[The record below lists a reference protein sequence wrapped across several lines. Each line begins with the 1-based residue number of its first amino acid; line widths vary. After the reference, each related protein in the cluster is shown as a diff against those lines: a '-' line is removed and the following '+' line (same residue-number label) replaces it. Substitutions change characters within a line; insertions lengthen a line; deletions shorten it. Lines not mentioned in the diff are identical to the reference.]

1 MTILL
6 PLPTDVWW
14 RLERARVNQR
24 LGHTERAIYDY
35 SFVAD
40 VWRNA
45 DEMLQ
50 PNVAEAREA
59 LARLIGEP
67 SER

>member
-1 MTILL
+1 M
-6 PLPTDVWW
+6 PTDVLW

-24 LGHTERAIYDY
+24 LGNTERAIYDY

-50 PNVAEAREA
+50 PNVTEAREA